1 MYMYVY
7 VFLSYFPSACPVQGV
22 TTFEVSVHVS
32 VDGIDVVD
40 RGGTMCG
47 TNEHCSFTVWL
58 FVVYLYS

>member
-1 MYMYVY
+1 M
-7 VFLSYFPSACPVQGV
+7 QGV

-47 TNEHCSFTVWL
+47 TNKNCSFTVCL
-58 FVVYLYS
+58 VFIVYLYS